1 MNTGDLSSGND
12 HSARPGSSSRR
23 EFLGRTIRG
32 GALLAATSVLGS
44 ELRLLPK
51 MTHKPQTKTLP
62 QIPPQIDGATT
73 ADLLVEK
80 LVEWGVPMVLGLP
93 GDKNAWILNALRR
106 RQDRSDSSWFVT
118 KRVPLSW
125 PAGTLNLR
133 ASWVSASARR
143 VRGSTSAEW
152 TLRRKI

>member
-12 HSARPGSSSRR
+12 HSARAGGSSRR

-44 ELRLLPK
+44 ELTSPENDAE
-51 MTHKPQTKTLP
+51 PQTNTLP
-62 QIPPQIDGATT
+62 QNTSSDRGATT

-80 LVEWGVPMVLGLP
+80 LVEWGVPMVFGLP

-106 RQDRSDSSWFVT
+106 RQDKIRFVLV
-118 KRVPLSW
+118 RHEEG
-125 PAGTLNLR
+125 AAFM
-133 ASWVSASARR
+133 ASGYAKFTGKLVSASARR
-143 VRGSTSAEW
+143 VPGQS
-152 TLRRKI
+152 IC